1 MAKALLKEII
11 PEFGLPGSLQTDN
24 GPAFVSLV
32 NECPGHK
39 TDLALSLEIP
49 ITLESREMQADLKT
63 CFSQAMSGNSRKL
76 D

>member
-1 MAKALLKEII
+1 M
-11 PEFGLPGSLQTDN
+11 DN

-39 TDLALSLEIP
+39 MDLALSLEIP
-49 ITLESREMQADLKT
+49 VIGKSEIQSNLSH
-63 CFSQAMSGNSRKL
+63 AMLGSSRKL

>member
-11 PEFGLPGSLQTDN
+11 PEFGLPGSLQRDN
-24 GPAFVSLV
+24 GPAFVSLA
-32 NECPGHK
+32 NERPGYK

-49 ITLESREMQADLKT
+49 VTGKSEIQSNLSH
-63 CFSQAMSGNSRKL
+63 AMSGSSRKL